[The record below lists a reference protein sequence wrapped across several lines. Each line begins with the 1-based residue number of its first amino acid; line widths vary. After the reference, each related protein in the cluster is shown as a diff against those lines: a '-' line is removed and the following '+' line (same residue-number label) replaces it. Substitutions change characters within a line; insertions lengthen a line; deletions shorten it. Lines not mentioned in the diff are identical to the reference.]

1 MGLALEMVMGEVER
15 NCGAAE
21 TAARRR
27 VRQTKTFILLS

>member
-1 MGLALEMVMGEVER
+1 MGLALEMVMGEGER

-21 TAARRR
+21 TVARRR